1 MDRKRLDYLHS
12 TALDYG
18 QWRTGGCDRAGIQ
31 CAWPD
36 IPHRSLADGAG
47 DHRRATKRQKSLY
60 PITQPHSSRSK
71 PSARPLTG
79 KINDQ
84 FRDIHEIAIRLPEP
98 IKYIIVFMY
107 YRGMSFRDVSLVTG
121 VESKK
126 VGKLKY
132 RFLESIDSVI

>member
-18 QWRTGGCDRAGIQ
+18 LFITGGRDRAGIQ

-36 IPHRSLADGAG
+36 IPHRSIAEGAP
-47 DHRRATKRQKSLY
+47 DRRRATNRRKSLY
-60 PITQPHSSRSK
+60 PLTQPHSSRSK

-98 IKYIIVFMY
+98 IQHIIVFMY
-107 YRGMSFRDVSLVTG
+107 FKAMPFSDVCLVTG
-121 VESKK
+121 LESKK